1 MDVLVTSGELARLLG
16 RSPRQL
22 ERLLALGLPIAQP
35 GGPGRPHA
43 FRPADCFAWLLEHE
57 IQTAAAD
64 TRDMDQAEAER
75 RKIVA
80 DARLAEI
87 KLAEALRAVVLVE
100 DVARL
105 WSDRC
110 AAAREVLAPVPARL
124 AEQLVGLGD
133 EREIER
139 ILEAGVDEALHE
151 LAEWEP
157 EELEEGADRQA

>member
-1 MDVLVTSGELARLLG
+1 MDVLVTSGELARLLK

-22 ERLLALGLPIAQP
+22 ERLLALGLPIAAP

-57 IQTAAAD
+57 IQTAAAQ
-64 TRDMDQAEAER
+64 TQDMDSAEAER

-87 KLAEALRAVVLVE
+87 KLAEALRQVVRVE
-100 DVARL
+100 DVSRLWEARL
-105 WSDRC
+105 ES
-110 AAAREVLAPVPARL
+110 AREILKPVPGRLAPF
-124 AEQLVGLGD
+124 LVGEHD
-133 EREIER
+133 ERAIEQT
-139 ILEAGVDEALHE
+139 LEAGIHAALAE

-157 EELEEGADRQA
+157 EEIDA